1 MTMRPFDILIAE
13 DNEDDVLLIREAFE
27 EVNMVNRIAV
37 VRDGEEALAYLRGEG
52 PFRDS
57 PLPGMVLLDINMPK
71 KTGLEVLTDIKAE
84 PRFRALPIVM
94 LTVSER
100 EEDIIRSFEQGAC
113 SYIRKPVTFTRF
125 ITVVKEFEMYWTLVS
140 KIPFVKR

>member
-13 DNEDDVLLIREAFE
+13 DNEDDILLIREAFE
-27 EVNMVNRIAV
+27 EVNMINRVAV

-52 PFRDS
+52 PFKES

-71 KTGLEVLTDIKAE
+71 KTGLEVLTEIKADL
-84 PRFRALPIVM
+84 RFRALPVVM

-100 EEDIIRSFEQGAC
+100 DEDIIRSFEAGAC

-140 KIPFVKR
+140 KIPSLKR

>member
-27 EVNMVNRIAV
+27 EVNMINRIAV

-52 PFRDS
+52 PFSQTR
-57 PLPGMVLLDINMPK
+57 LPGMVLLDINMPK
-71 KTGLEVLTDIKAE
+71 KTGLEVLTEIKSDL
-84 PRFRALPIVM
+84 RFRPLPVVM

-100 EEDIIRSFEQGAC
+100 DEDIIRSFEQGAC
-113 SYIRKPVTFTRF
+113 SYIRKPVTLTRF
-125 ITVVKEFEMYWTLVS
+125 IAVVKQFEMYWTLVS
-140 KIPFVKR
+140 KIPALKR

>member
-13 DNEDDVLLIREAFE
+13 DNEDDILLIREAFE

-52 PFRDS
+52 AFKES
-57 PLPGMVLLDINMPK
+57 LMPGMVLLDINMPK
-71 KTGLEVLTDIKAE
+71 KTGLEVLADIKAE

-100 EEDIIRSFEQGAC
+100 EEDILRSFEQGAC

-125 ITVVKEFEMYWTLVS
+125 ITVVKEFEMYWSLVS

>member
-13 DNEDDVLLIREAFE
+13 DNEDDILLIREAFE
-27 EVNMVNRIAV
+27 EVNMVNRITV

-52 PFRDS
+52 PFSQS

-71 KTGLEVLTDIKAE
+71 KTGLEVLTEIKADI
-84 PRFRALPIVM
+84 RFRPLPVVM
-94 LTVSER
+94 LTVSDR
-100 EEDIIRSFEQGAC
+100 DEDIIRSFEQGAC

-125 ITVVKEFEMYWTLVS
+125 IAVVKEFEMYWTLVS
-140 KIPFVKR
+140 KIPALKR